1 MKFRRAN
8 GLRAHHLPWIR
19 AGNLAESSADNSLS
33 ADDVVRA
40 TGWVFNNET
49 GDDLTLQAFVQ
60 TGDKEV
66 QRYIRLLQLEKF
78 DFKNATLLEIGSG
91 IGRMSSTFTNRCKKV
106 IASDVDLS
114 FLERCRQTV
123 SRFGQI
129 DRLETLHIIDG
140 KTLALTDSSVDIT
153 FSYITLQHCQPQDAL
168 SLATEAIRV
177 TRSGGLVVLN
187 FRTWVLSD
195 IALVPLGV
203 VMRNLWKMPVL
214 GGPLARW
221 RWSTRLGW
229 QANRLKPD
237 TVLESVESMI
247 EDIKIFHSVKRD
259 MTVDQHRI
267 AKVKTLPTN
276 RINPSHWWLVAQV
289 S

>member
-1 MKFRRAN
+1 MRSRRAIS
-8 GLRAHHLPWIR
+8 LRAHHLPWNS
-19 AGNLAESSADNSLS
+19 AGNLADNDLT
-33 ADDVVRA
+33 ADDVVRE

-49 GDDLTLQAFVQ
+49 GDELTLKAFVE

-66 QRYIRLLQLEKF
+66 QRYIRLLQLESF
-78 DFKNATLLEIGSG
+78 QFANSTLLEIGSG
-91 IGRMSSTFTNRCKKV
+91 IGRMTPSFTNRCKSV
-106 IASDVDLS
+106 IAADIDSA

-123 SRFGQI
+123 AKYGRI
-129 DRLETLHIIDG
+129 ERLGTLHVANG
-140 KTLALTDSSVDIT
+140 KSLSIGDDSVDMT

-168 SLATEAIRV
+168 NLVGEAIRA

-187 FRTWVLSD
+187 FRTWVVSD
-195 IALVPLGV
+195 IVLVPLGV
-203 VMRNLWKMPVL
+203 AVRRLWKLPL
-214 GGPLARW
+214 IGRRLARW

-237 TVLESVESMI
+237 TVLQNFESQLV
-247 EDIKIFHSVKRD
+247 DIKIFHSVKRQ
-259 MTVDQHRI
+259 MSVAASR
-267 AKVKTLPTN
+267 AERVKTVPTN